1 MAEKIKMYAEEIAK
15 IIADTEEVQDSNES
29 AYTKERAM
37 LNAYFNIVLLVG
49 GE

>member
-15 IIADTEEVQDSNES
+15 IIADTEDIQDSNES

-37 LNAYFNIVLLVG
+37 LDAYHNIAVLVG